1 MPDPPPAP
9 GDALRL
15 TDKVAVVTGAGRGI
29 GAATAHLLA
38 SEGAAV
44 VVNDIDAGPAEAVV
58 AGIVAAGGEAVLNTD
73 NAVTPAGAAAI
84 VAQAVD
90 GYGRLDILVNNAG
103 ITRDKMFH
111 TMPAETWDFVLDVN
125 LRTAFNVTRAAVDH
139 MRAAAKAEQ
148 SAAGSPAYHRKITFT
163 ASTSGLMG
171 NAGQSNYAASKMAL
185 VGLAR
190 SLCIEL
196 GPFHVNVNVVAP
208 GFIETRLTAA
218 RESSPDPTLGM
229 PDALR
234 NLALMMVPLGYP
246 GQPEDV
252 AKAHLYLASPDSDY
266 VTGETIVVSGGLFRA

>member
-1 MPDPPPAP
+1 MP
-9 GDALRL
+9 RL
-15 TDKVAVVTGAGRGI
+15 AGRIAIVTGAGRGI
-29 GAATAHLLA
+29 GAATARLLA
-38 SEGAAV
+38 AEGATV
-44 VVNDIDAGPAEAVV
+44 VVNDVDPAPAQAVV
-58 AGIVAAGGEAVLNTD
+58 AEIVAAGGIAAVNTD
-73 NAVTPAGAAAI
+73 NAVDPSGAAAL

-90 GYGRLDILVNNAG
+90 AYGRLDVLVNNAG

-111 TMPAETWDFVLDVN
+111 TMPAEVWDFVLDVN

-148 SAAGSPAYHRKITFT
+148 GASGAPAYHRKITFT

-171 NAGQSNYAASKMAL
+171 NAGQSNYAAAKMAL

-196 GPFHVNVNVVAP
+196 GPFHINVNVVAP

-218 RESSPDPTLGM
+218 RERSEDPSLGM
-229 PDALR
+229 PEGMR
-234 NLALMMVPLGYP
+234 NLALMMVPLGYA

-252 AKAHLYLASPDSDY
+252 AKAHLYLASPDADY